1 MERIEVLN
9 FRIGIEE
16 DGALT
21 CDAVET
27 SLFDMI
33 LKDLNI
39 TEEQKEKLDKEV
51 ENTYNALYK
60 IGELLDSFIPSD
72 EELESE
78 EV

>member
-1 MERIEVLN
+1 MKRIELLN

-16 DGALT
+16 DGVLT
-21 CDAVET
+21 CDAVEAP
-27 SLFDMI
+27 LFDMI
-33 LKDLNI
+33 LKDLNT

-51 ENTYNALYK
+51 KNTYNALYK
-60 IGELLDSFIPSD
+60 IGELLDSIITSD

>member
-1 MERIEVLN
+1 MKRIEILN
-9 FRIGIEE
+9 FRVGIEE

-27 SLFDMI
+27 NMLDIM

-39 TEEQKEKLDKEV
+39 TEEQKEELGKEIK
-51 ENTYNALYK
+51 NTYDALYK
-60 IGELLDSFIPSD
+60 VGALLDSFVPSD

-78 EV
+78 GK